1 MDHDLESLHRKI
13 EQLTATIDAQ
23 QLRLDELENSA
34 NGAAGLHAKLDTILE
49 QIQDQRQRQEE
60 LAELRGDLTPI
71 VNHMIKL
78 SIDELAEVGSDF
90 QLEDLL
96 NLVKRLL
103 RDTQLIAGLLD
114 RLESTVELADEVQRV
129 GKQAFNQAIVSL
141 DHLEQDGYFAFARGG
156 KRILDKIVTEFSTD
170 DINALGDNIVLI
182 LNTVKDMTQPEIM
195 NFVRNTLLVA
205 EEEIDKPI
213 DISYSGLLYQ
223 MRDPAVRRGLAL
235 TMRVLHVIGSQ
246 APANGTGTIL
256 ASQN

>member
-1 MDHDLESLHRKI
+1 MESDLDSLHRKI

-23 QLRLDELENSA
+23 QVRLEELENSA

-49 QIQDQRQRQEE
+49 QIQEQRQRQEE
-60 LAELRGDLTPI
+60 LAELRGDLVPI
-71 VNHMIKL
+71 ANHMIKL

-96 NLVKRLL
+96 YLVKRLL
-103 RDTQLIAGLLD
+103 RDTQLITGLLD
-114 RLESTVELADEVQRV
+114 RLESTVELVDEVQRV
-129 GKQAFNQAIVSL
+129 GKQAFNQAVVSL
-141 DHLEQDGYFAFARGG
+141 DRMEQDGYFAFARGG
-156 KRILDKIVTEFSTD
+156 KRILDQIVTEFSEE

-205 EEEIDKPI
+205 EQEIDKPI
-213 DISYSGLLYQ
+213 DISYSGLLRQ

-235 TMRVLHVIGSQ
+235 TMRVMHVIGAE
-246 APANGTGTIL
+246 APEHGTEKML
-256 ASQN
+256 VSPN